1 MNHNIKTMSDNS
13 SQLTEGISIDEAVQ
27 QKNGVWERNDTV
39 LTQYIGMASVA
50 EAHEKYLADQSVYAY
65 EMDFFSTYYAFYVRK
80 RQLEAIAQEQMDAII
95 AEKHKLYNPNITPA
109 LNEAYKILS
118 DNDLNRR
125 GSRPFHVM
133 ASELYRIE
141 QGISQRN
148 GNGTTSNGQKRNI
161 GYIQQ

>member
-1 MNHNIKTMSDNS
+1 MSDDS
-13 SQLTEGISIDEAVQ
+13 PQLTEGIHIVEAPQ
-27 QKNGVWERNDTV
+27 QKNGVWERNDTD

-141 QGISQRN
+141 LAFL
-148 GNGTTSNGQKRNI
+148 QKIKTGDTDAKQTRVV
-161 GYIQQ
+161 GYNTNSTH